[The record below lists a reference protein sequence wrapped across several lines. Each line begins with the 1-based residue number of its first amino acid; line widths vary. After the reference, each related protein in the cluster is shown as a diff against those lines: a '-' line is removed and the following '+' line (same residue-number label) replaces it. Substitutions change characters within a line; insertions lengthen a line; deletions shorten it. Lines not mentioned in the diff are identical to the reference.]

1 MRKLVILYGVPC
13 SGRDEFI
20 EKNGLKKYTVS
31 EDILRVMVASTNIDI
46 DGTIEISRRDD
57 RWVSERIRDILERR
71 FYHGLFTVYK
81 PTNASPSEITQIKQM
96 AYKYNYKVFC
106 VDFSSVSFNQIKER
120 NEAKDPEERI
130 DIKVLSKMYDRLAY
144 SPMPQGMEII
154 KPNQAE
160 NIFYKI
166 EDYSEWSKINFIGD
180 IHGCYDALVK
190 LIEPFNENELY
201 VFCGDY
207 LDRGI
212 QNAETI
218 EYLMSL
224 QDKKNVIFLTGNHER
239 HLKNWANKETIVSQQ
254 FQNFTK
260 KELESASIS
269 SKKVKRFCDN
279 LKECFY
285 GEYHG
290 RKILACHGG
299 VSNIP
304 SRIDFIASDQL
315 ISGVGKYKD
324 GIDVEK
330 SFCRNVENTI
340 LVHGHRNV
348 MNESI
353 HPAPNC
359 YNLENGV
366 EIGGTIR
373 MVSISKDNIETKE
386 VVNTV
391 FGNGKAL
398 LTKEDI
404 ENLSKVMKNHFSD
417 GILINEDEAKII
429 VRTYKPDEIETKT
442 HDEIAKTSIKTPSV
456 VYKVLNGDFCGFSSY
471 NGEPTYHGPAGFEN
485 ALRDS
490 VGKET
495 IDQLNIYCNQ
505 NNASL
510 SFIWDKEE
518 NDVVLTDIFIN
529 HISLNKLYY
538 DKVFEVSRQFR
549 VPIKKKVGAVYTA
562 KDMKKIMK
570 FLKRGESYL
579 IESQKGPVTRI
590 VSENSKEETNGSRI

>member
-1 MRKLVILYGVPC
+1 VPC

-20 EKNGLKKYTVS
+20 SEYGLEKYTVS
-31 EDILRVMVASTNIDI
+31 ENVLRIMVASTNIDI
-46 DGTIEISRRDD
+46 DGTIEVSRRDD
-57 RWVSERIRDILERR
+57 RWVSEKIRDILERR

-81 PTNASPSEITQIKQM
+81 PTNPSPTEITQLKQI
-96 AYKYNYKVFC
+96 AYKYNYKVYC
-106 VDFSSVSFNQIKER
+106 VDFSKVSFNSIKER
-120 NEAKDPEERI
+120 NENKNIEDRI

-144 SPMPQGMEII
+144 SPLPQGMEIV
-154 KPNQAE
+154 KPE
-160 NIFYKI
+160 NGEDIFYKI
-166 EDYSEWSKINFIGD
+166 EDYSRWKKINFIGD
-180 IHGCYDALVK
+180 IHGCYDALKK
-190 LIEPFNENELY
+190 LIEPIADDELY
-201 VFCGDY
+201 IFCGDY

-212 QNAETI
+212 QNVQTI
-218 EYLMSL
+218 EYLMELSER
-224 QDKKNVIFLTGNHER
+224 KNMIFLSGNHER

-269 SKKVKRFCDN
+269 SKKVKRFCDA

-290 RKILACHGG
+290 KRILACHGG

-304 SRIDFIASDQL
+304 TRIDFIASDQL

-324 GIDVEK
+324 GIQVEK

-373 MVSISKDNIETKE
+373 MVSISENDIETKE
-386 VVNTV
+386 IVNTN
-391 FGNGKAL
+391 FGHKSETL
-398 LTKEDI
+398 PKE
-404 ENLSKVMKNHFSD
+404 EMLNLSKMMKNHFTD

-429 VRTYKPDEIETKT
+429 VRTYKRDEIEVKT
-442 HDEIAKTSIKTPSV
+442 HEEIGKGNMKTPSTI
-456 VYKVLNGDFCGFSSY
+456 YRVLHGDICGFSSHD
-471 NGEPTYHGPAGFEN
+471 GKPVFLGPEGFED
-485 ALRDS
+485 ALRKN
-490 VGKET
+490 VTNET
-495 IDQLNIYCNQ
+495 VDQLNIYCNQ

-510 SFIWDKEE
+510 SFIWDKAF
-518 NDVVLTDIFIN
+518 DDIVLIDIFIN
-529 HISLNKLYY
+529 HISLNRMYY
-538 DKVFEVSRQFR
+538 DKLFEVARTFHL
-549 VPIKKKVGAVYTA
+549 PIKKKIGAVYTA
-562 KDMKKIMK
+562 KDIKKIMK
-570 FLKRGESYL
+570 ILKRNESYM
-579 IESQKGPVTRI
+579 IESQKGTVTRV
-590 VSENSKEETNGSRI
+590 VS